1 MSARSNVRSLAFIGV
16 VLVAISAL
24 PSPASAQRTLVDG
37 VAAVVGRRV
46 ITRTDVETEGRVVL
60 VNRAG
65 MKGLE
70 QPIDDA
76 FRKSVLDYMV
86 VQELLVQEARRVH
99 GAVIPEIEVDKGV
112 AAFRG
117 RFDGPD
123 AFRAF
128 LESAGSDEEAV
139 RTIVRRDLT
148 VQALLSRVLVT
159 RTPTSD
165 DVRRW
170 LEKNPTFLEGAAEET
185 RTRAASDAL
194 VREDREGRFVKY
206 VEELKGRTEVRVVAG
221 YALPPAPPAATAP

>member
-1 MSARSNVRSLAFIGV
+1 MSGGRLERGLAGALIV
-16 VLVAISAL
+16 VML
-24 PSPASAQRTLVDG
+24 ASVTLAEAAYAQRTLVDG

-65 MKGLE
+65 IKGLE

-99 GAVIPEIEVDKGV
+99 GVVIPESEVDKGV

-117 RFDGPD
+117 RFDD
-123 AFRAF
+123 TAAFRAF
-128 LESAGSDEEAV
+128 VASVGADEEAV

-148 VQALLSRVLVT
+148 VQALLSRVLVVG
-159 RTPTSD
+159 TPTD
-165 DVRRW
+165 ADVRRW
-170 LEKNPTFLEGAAEET
+170 LEKNPTFLAEVAPET
-185 RTRAASDAL
+185 RQRAAGDAL
-194 VREDREGRFVKY
+194 VREAREERFIRY
-206 VEELKGRTEVRVVAG
+206 VEELKGRTEVRVVATFE
-221 YALPPAPPAATAP
+221 PPAAEPR

>member
-1 MSARSNVRSLAFIGV
+1 MSRRATRAARAALVSLFAVSLACP
-16 VLVAISAL
+16 AL
-24 PSPASAQRTLVDG
+24 AERTLVDG

-76 FRKSVLDYMV
+76 FKKSVLEYMV

-99 GAVIPEIEVDKGV
+99 GVVVPESEVDKAV
-112 AAFRG
+112 AVFRA
-117 RFDGPD
+117 RFPSSD

-128 LESAGSDEEAV
+128 LASVASDEEAV

-148 VQALLSRVLVT
+148 VQALLSRVLVVG
-159 RTPTSD
+159 TPTPD
-165 DVRRW
+165 DVRRF
-170 LEKNPTFLEGAAEET
+170 LEKNPTFLADAAEET
-185 RTRAASDAL
+185 RLRAAEDAL
-194 VREDREGRFVKY
+194 VREARESRFERY
-206 VEELKGRTEVRVVAG
+206 VEELKGRTEVRLLASF
-221 YALPPAPPAATAP
+221 AQPAAPSSSGP

>member
-1 MSARSNVRSLAFIGV
+1 MSPPARVV
-16 VLVAISAL
+16 VLSLLVALLAGPAL
-24 PSPASAQRTLVDG
+24 AERTLVDG

-60 VNRAG
+60 VNRGG

-76 FRKSVLDYMV
+76 YKKSVLEYMV

-99 GAVIPEIEVDKGV
+99 GVVIPESEVDKAV
-112 AAFRG
+112 AVFRA
-117 RFDGPD
+117 RFPNSE

-128 LESAGSDEEAV
+128 LTSVASDEEAV

-148 VQALLSRVLVT
+148 VQALLSRVLVVG
-159 RTPTSD
+159 TPTGD

-170 LEKNPTFLEGAAEET
+170 LEKNPGFLDGAAEDT
-185 RTRAASDAL
+185 RLRAAEDAL
-194 VREDREGRFVKY
+194 VRAAREERFERY
-206 VEELKGRTEVRVVAG
+206 VEELKGRTEVRVLASFAQPSV
-221 YALPPAPPAATAP
+221 PPPSAP

>member
-1 MSARSNVRSLAFIGV
+1 MSARRLLACA
-16 VLVAISAL
+16 LVAVTLAPPAL
-24 PSPASAQRTLVDG
+24 AERTLVDG

-99 GAVIPEIEVDKGV
+99 GVVIPESEVDKAV
-112 AAFRG
+112 AAFRA
-117 RFDGPD
+117 RFPTSED
-123 AFRAF
+123 FRAF
-128 LESAGSDEEAV
+128 LTSAASDEEAV

-148 VQALLSRVLVT
+148 VQALLSRVLVVG
-159 RTPTSD
+159 TPTAE
-165 DVRRW
+165 DVRRF
-170 LEKNPTFLEGAAEET
+170 LEKNPTFLEGAIEGT
-185 RTRAASDAL
+185 RLRAAEDAL
-194 VREDREGRFVKY
+194 VREAREERFERY
-206 VEELKGRTEVRVVAG
+206 VEELKGRTEVRVVASFG
-221 YALPPAPPAATAP
+221 QPAALPLGEP

>member
-1 MSARSNVRSLAFIGV
+1 MSPLSRRPARVALASVLVVALAFP
-16 VLVAISAL
+16 AL
-24 PSPASAQRTLVDG
+24 AERTLVDG

-76 FRKSVLDYMV
+76 FRKSVLEYMV

-99 GAVIPEIEVDKGV
+99 GVVIPESEVDKAV
-112 AAFRG
+112 AVFRA
-117 RFDGPD
+117 RFPSSED
-123 AFRAF
+123 FRAF
-128 LESAGSDEEAV
+128 LGSVASDEEAV

-148 VQALLSRVLVT
+148 VQALLSRVLVVG
-159 RTPTSD
+159 TPTSE

-170 LEKNPTFLEGAAEET
+170 LEKNPAFLEGAADET
-185 RTRAASDAL
+185 RLRAAEDAL
-194 VREDREGRFVKY
+194 VREAREQRFERY
-206 VEELKGRTEVRVVAG
+206 VEELKGRTEVRLLASF
-221 YALPPAPPAATAP
+221 AQPAAPSPSEP